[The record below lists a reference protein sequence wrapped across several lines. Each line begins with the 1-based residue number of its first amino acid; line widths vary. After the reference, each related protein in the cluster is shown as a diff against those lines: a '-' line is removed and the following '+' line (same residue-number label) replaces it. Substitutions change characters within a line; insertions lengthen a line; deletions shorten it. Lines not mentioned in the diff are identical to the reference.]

1 MWLQVKNKQIG
12 RNAIV
17 CHYQD
22 GLRCDTPLG
31 LGFSKAFGA
40 VYQRL
45 LAFFD
50 TCIDIRLYPRQSNA
64 STRAWRNVTQAHV
77 PTSEVRLLDL
87 LEGVYV
93 NSDNMITEVR
103 QAIKSWRV

>member
-50 TCIDIRLYPRQSNA
+50 TCIDIYLRQSNA
-64 STRAWRNVTQAHV
+64 STGAQRNVTQAQV
-77 PTSEVRLLDL
+77 PS
-87 LEGVYV
+87 
-93 NSDNMITEVR
+93 S
-103 QAIKSWRV
+103 